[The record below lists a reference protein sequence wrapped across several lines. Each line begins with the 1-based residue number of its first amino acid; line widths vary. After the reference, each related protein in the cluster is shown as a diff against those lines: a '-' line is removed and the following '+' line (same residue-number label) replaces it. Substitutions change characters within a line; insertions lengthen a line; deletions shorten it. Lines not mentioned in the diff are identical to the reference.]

1 MRIFIAILLI
11 LIGIAGVFLP
21 LLPGVPFLI
30 VAGFLLG
37 IVPNRYALRILKSL
51 RNKKNKNTL
60 INKLIN
66 YIIMR
71 YIHNRHIDIKVKS
84 SK

>member
-1 MRIFIAILLI
+1 MRIFIVILLI

-30 VAGFLLG
+30 IAGFLLG
-37 IVPNRYALRILKSL
+37 IVPNRYALKVLKAL

-60 INKLIN
+60 VNKLIN

-71 YIHNRHIDIKVKS
+71 YIHNRYIDTKVKS